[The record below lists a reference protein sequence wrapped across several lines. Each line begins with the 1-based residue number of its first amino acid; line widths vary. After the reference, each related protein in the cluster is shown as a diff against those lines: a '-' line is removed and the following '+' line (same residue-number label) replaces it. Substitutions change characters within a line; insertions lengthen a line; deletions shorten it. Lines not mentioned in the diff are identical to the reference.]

1 MVKKSVG
8 RKDKQMDRRVDDK
21 LSVTGGR
28 GWTDEQTVKFS

>member
-1 MVKKSVG
+1 MKKSVG

-28 GWTDEQTVKFS
+28 GWIDEQNVRFS